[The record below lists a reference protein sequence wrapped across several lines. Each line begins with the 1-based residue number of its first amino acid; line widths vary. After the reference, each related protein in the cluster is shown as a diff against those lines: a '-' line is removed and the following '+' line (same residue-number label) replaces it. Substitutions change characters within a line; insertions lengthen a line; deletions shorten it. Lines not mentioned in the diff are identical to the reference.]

1 MRISASAAGVADAG
15 FIPYLAGCMKQLPNL
30 LTLGNLFCGTLSLV
44 FILQSPCYISSYNG
58 QDYLVTAP
66 EPLFWGSVLIGMAA
80 ILDFA
85 DGLVARWMKA
95 ASEMGK
101 QLDSLAD
108 VVTFGV
114 APAMILFQ
122 LLKNAYMQLP
132 DAINVSI
139 INLAFTLLLPC
150 FAAWRLARFNIQ
162 SSGQH
167 YFTGLPTPAA
177 GLLIASFPL
186 VLLKDT
192 FHLST
197 YLQNIWILYAI
208 LILLCYLMVSRI
220 PMFSFKFSH
229 FGWKQNWYRYVW
241 ILLFLAGIIWLGTAA
256 IIGGFVL
263 YILLSLLARKQ
274 LLSE

>member
-1 MRISASAAGVADAG
+1 
-15 FIPYLAGCMKQLPNL
+15 MKQLPNL

-66 EPLFWGSVLIGMAA
+66 EPLFWGSVLIGIAA

-85 DGLVARWMKA
+85 DGFVARWMKA
-95 ASEMGK
+95 NSEMGK

-108 VVTFGV
+108 IVTFGV

-150 FAAWRLARFNIQ
+150 FAAWRLARFNIHQ
-162 SSGQH
+162 ATQH
-167 YFTGLPTPAA
+167 YFIGLPTPAA
-177 GLLIASFPL
+177 GLVVASFPL
-186 VLLKDT
+186 ILLKDA

-208 LILLCYLMVSRI
+208 LVVLCYLMVCRW
-220 PMFSFKFSH
+220 PMFSFKFNN
-229 FGWKQNWYRYVW
+229 FNWKNNWYRYVW
-241 ILLFLAGIIWLGTAA
+241 MLLFVASIIWLHAA
-256 IIGGFVL
+256 AGICGLVL
-263 YILLSLLARKQ
+263 YIMLSLLARKQ
-274 LLSE
+274 LLTE